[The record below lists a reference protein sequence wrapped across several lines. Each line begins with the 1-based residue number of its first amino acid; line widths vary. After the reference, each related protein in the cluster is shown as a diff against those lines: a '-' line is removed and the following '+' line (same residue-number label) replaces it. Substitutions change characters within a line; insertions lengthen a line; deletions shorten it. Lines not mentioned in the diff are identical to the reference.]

1 MSIDIHNKSVKE
13 KIKKYGMLI
22 NSIVLIGEVGWG
34 GDARPEETH
43 RLLTGGKLNE
53 TRW

>member
-1 MSIDIHNKSVKE
+1 
-13 KIKKYGMLI
+13 MLI

-34 GDARPEETH
+34 GDVRPKEAH
-43 RLLTGGKLNE
+43 RLFSGGKLNE